1 MPNPIDRCGAC
12 QQPVYVEENVAGGC
26 GCPDRDF
33 RVLLAQQRHRNN
45 TGNEDFASSFVA
57 SPPPAL
63 TELDPSFLMSAAGRN
78 EFEAAR
84 QLAGPSFRSTL
95 AQGLRGRTEHVAFL
109 DDAADF
115 GPTARTMADTN
126 PNVSSPRQAQPVP
139 PVEDEID
146 LDSGDEWTGQWEDHG
161 RHNARVASTAAQMD
175 SVDLSAM
182 WLQGTGIP
190 FDRSQLVTPDHLDDF
205 QFDTGELA
213 VDTTNYPRGGGVG
226 GGRFRVDQA
235 PPVRPAFNRSR
246 VDDGGVEIGRVGR
259 GGRFEGRP
267 LPPPPPP
274 QPNIFEQVRA
284 DFAAPPPPR
293 PEPRQAPVSAVQQA
307 RALQAKPRGPSVYDL
322 IRSNP
327 LKGK

>member
-12 QQPVYVEENVAGGC
+12 QQPVYLEENVAGGC
-26 GCPDRDF
+26 GCPDRDL

-45 TGNEDFASSFVA
+45 TGNEDFASAFVA
-57 SPPPAL
+57 NTPPPNL
-63 TELDPSFLMSAAGRN
+63 SEVDPGILMSAAGRSEYEN
-78 EFEAAR
+78 
-84 QLAGPSFRSTL
+84 
-95 AQGLRGRTEHVAFL
+95 AQSLTRGLRGQTHLVAHL
-109 DDAADF
+109 DDAAIF
-115 GPTARTMADTN
+115 GPTAGTVTDDSRTMLEN
-126 PNVSSPRQAQPVP
+126 SSHGPPAEDVFAQQPME
-139 PVEDEID
+139 EDEED
-146 LDSGDEWTGQWEDHG
+146 WTGLASSEPQRQ
-161 RHNARVASTAAQMD
+161 RHNARVASVAAQMD
-175 SVDLSAM
+175 SVDLAAM

-190 FDRSQLVTPDHLDDF
+190 FDRSQLATPDHLDDF

-235 PPVRPAFNRSR
+235 PPVRPAFNRGR
-246 VDDGGVEIGRVGR
+246 VADGGVEIGRIGR

-274 QPNIFEQVRA
+274 QPTIFEQVRA
-284 DFAAPPPPR
+284 EFEAPPPPR